1 LVIPILFGFSNAWA
15 DVSIQNDQ
23 QYLGSDGALHVVGEI
38 QNHFDMP
45 LNQIDIHVTL
55 FSENEVIDTM
65 TTNPMINTIMPGMKA
80 PFDLV
85 ILGQKAKLVDS
96 YSIEIDYKVT
106 EPKSQVMDIISSKIS
121 QDNFNNLVITGI
133 VTNRGDITANT
144 IVIVATL
151 YDKDGNVA
159 AVSKSLAKPDY
170 LKSNDEV
177 FFLIPVTEKTQTN
190 TIVDYVLVAESEEFA
205 PVPEFPF
212 GSLLL
217 LAGSVSTYVI
227 LTRYASRSIPNLV
240 CALNLR

>member
-1 LVIPILFGFSNAWA
+1 MVIPILLGFSNAWA

-45 LNQIDIHVTL
+45 LNQIDVHVTL
-55 FSENEVIDTM
+55 FSENGIIDTM
-65 TTNPMINTIMPGMKA
+65 TTSPMINTIMPGMKA

-85 ILGQKAKLVDS
+85 ILGQKAKLVDD
-96 YSIEIDYKVT
+96 YSVEVDFKVT
-106 EPKSQVMDIISSKIS
+106 EPKSQVMYITSSKIS
-121 QDNFNNLVITGI
+121 QDNFDNLMITGT
-133 VTNRGDITANT
+133 VANKGGFTANT
-144 IVIVATL
+144 IAIIATL

-177 FFLIPVTEKTQTN
+177 FFLIPVTEKTQTD
-190 TIVDYVLVAESEEFA
+190 TIVDYTLVAESEEFA